1 MATVC
6 HSDLEQILQRT
17 CTLMGSAAETYDAEV
32 ERNREQIK
40 ERTARILEHR
50 KHIDDLL
57 PSSSPPTGNLCCED
71 TSLQCDLVCP
81 AKQFER
87 HHGECVEDALARA
100 RAQYASIL
108 GYYTSLTAAQ
118 ERCLAALKGEELNLQ
133 RKLQGLRHRV
143 KMYRGMVGAG
153 VKLPEVQSY
162 MEEKSSEAQA
172 CHAPADWHA
181 SPDGT
186 RDGTH
191 SSPETSLGSSHG
203 SPESNRSTPESNHS
217 ISPSSSP
224 SSSPSPTTPESSGRR
239 RTSSFVCLSPRQP
252 QPLPVSS
259 QRPMESGTTAASSP
273 SKPLEHINPAAPL
286 ATTGAPPLCV
296 TPDDPRAFQS

>member
-1 MATVC
+1 MRHDGGVVNCCSGGHDECCVGQRMCVKAHVRGGVHVHFSILTFFTV
-6 HSDLEQILQRT
+6 
-17 CTLMGSAAETYDAEV
+17 
-32 ERNREQIK
+32 
-40 ERTARILEHR
+40 
-50 KHIDDLL
+50 
-57 PSSSPPTGNLCCED
+57 
-71 TSLQCDLVCP
+71 
-81 AKQFER
+81 ER